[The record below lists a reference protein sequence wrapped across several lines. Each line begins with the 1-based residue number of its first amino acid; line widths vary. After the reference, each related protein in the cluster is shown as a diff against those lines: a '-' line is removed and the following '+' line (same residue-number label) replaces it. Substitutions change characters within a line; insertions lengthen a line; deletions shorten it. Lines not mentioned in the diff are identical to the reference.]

1 MANYTAADIKALR
14 ESTGAGMLDVKKALD
29 EADGDIA
36 KATEIIRV
44 KGLKGIAKREGRAAS
59 DGLVAANVA
68 DGAEGQVGVLIELN
82 SETDFVAKND
92 KFIALGDKVLAAA
105 VAAGTDDVA
114 AVLAADADGQ
124 SVQAAIDEL
133 AAVIGEKLVLR
144 RVARVAAPRVTVY
157 LHKVNKDLP
166 PQVGVL
172 VGSDEAG
179 AAVAKDVAM
188 HIAAYSPTYLTRDEV
203 PAETAADER
212 RIAEETARNEG
223 KPEAALAKI
232 VEGRMTGFYKENVL
246 VDQAFAKDQ
255 KKSVAQVLAEV
266 GGTVTSFAR
275 FRVGACA
282 GGRRP
287 ATLGGGGRRP
297 TRRPAGPARQRHR
310 PSRRRVEEQWSRS
323 PLRSPLGWATPPT
336 PPSAGCCSSSRVRP
350 SAEDRSV
357 WRPTSCGGSPRRSPK
372 PCARVSRSP
381 SSSVGATS
389 SGAPSSPSAAWTVP
403 EPTTWA
409 CSAR

>member
-68 DGAEGQVGVLIELN
+68 DGADGQVGVLIELN
-82 SETDFVAKND
+82 SETDFVAKAD

-114 AVLAADADGQ
+114 AVLASDVDGQ
-124 SVQAAIDEL
+124 TVQASIDEV

-144 RVARVAAPRVTVY
+144 RVARVVAPRVTVY

-188 HIAAYSPTYLTRDEV
+188 HIAAYSPNYLTRDEV

-223 KPEAALAKI
+223 KPEAALPKI

-275 FRVGACA
+275 FRVGA
-282 GGRRP
+282 
-287 ATLGGGGRRP
+287 
-297 TRRPAGPARQRHR
+297 
-310 PSRRRVEEQWSRS
+310 
-323 PLRSPLGWATPPT
+323 
-336 PPSAGCCSSSRVRP
+336 
-350 SAEDRSV
+350 
-357 WRPTSCGGSPRRSPK
+357 
-372 PCARVSRSP
+372 
-381 SSSVGATS
+381 
-389 SGAPSSPSAAWTVP
+389 
-403 EPTTWA
+403 
-409 CSAR
+409 

>member
-29 EADGDIA
+29 EADGDVA
-36 KATEIIRV
+36 KASEIIRV

-82 SETDFVAKND
+82 SETDFVAKAD
-92 KFIALGDKVLAAA
+92 KFISLADSVLAAA

-114 AVLAADADGQ
+114 AVLAADAGGKT
-124 SVQAAIDEL
+124 VQESIDEV

-144 RVARVAAPRVTVY
+144 RVARVSAPRVTVY

-188 HIAAYSPTYLTRDEV
+188 HVAAYSPTYLTRDEV
-203 PAETAADER
+203 PAETVADER

-223 KPEAALAKI
+223 KPEAALTKI

-246 VDQAFAKDQ
+246 LDQAFAKDQ

-275 FRVGACA
+275 FRVGA
-282 GGRRP
+282 
-287 ATLGGGGRRP
+287 
-297 TRRPAGPARQRHR
+297 
-310 PSRRRVEEQWSRS
+310 
-323 PLRSPLGWATPPT
+323 
-336 PPSAGCCSSSRVRP
+336 
-350 SAEDRSV
+350 
-357 WRPTSCGGSPRRSPK
+357 
-372 PCARVSRSP
+372 
-381 SSSVGATS
+381 
-389 SGAPSSPSAAWTVP
+389 
-403 EPTTWA
+403 
-409 CSAR
+409 